1 MVDLVISNP
10 GFYGN
15 TSAFNIKKKSQISS
29 CDWRTSYSK
38 TIVLGVLAQL
48 LRSLVSASV
57 DVVLFALGD
66 DTFLDDDVIVGVNHV
81 DFSNG

>member
-1 MVDLVISNP
+1 M
-10 GFYGN
+10 
-15 TSAFNIKKKSQISS
+15 
-29 CDWRTSYSK
+29 
-38 TIVLGVLAQL
+38 LGVLAQL
-48 LRSLVSASV
+48 LRSSVSASV